1 MVSLDILFH
10 RTIIIG
16 TNNNFINRSWEA
28 LEIVIMRCIHKR
40 YKIYDSIEKAIGN
53 HSLINEHIKNNDEEN
68 TEDLIS
74 VYKKEEW
81 NKFY

>member
-1 MVSLDILFH
+1 MVSLDFLFH

-28 LEIVIMRCIHKR
+28 LEIGIMRCIYKR
-40 YKIYDSIEKAIGN
+40 YKIYDSIEKAFGN
-53 HSLINEHIKNNDEEN
+53 YSLINEHIKNNDEEN
-68 TEDLIS
+68 AEDLIS

>member
-1 MVSLDILFH
+1 
-10 RTIIIG
+10 
-16 TNNNFINRSWEA
+16 
-28 LEIVIMRCIHKR
+28 MRCIHKR